1 MASCR
6 LLPQG
11 AFPLVPTVLTTMGWI
26 ASLFQDECDYVRL
39 EGEVVS
45 KMGDAPWVEAG
56 IKAYRQPKQNR
67 DTGAWEVSYTGKCL
81 QYPPSLV
88 NTEETPWKVSEA
100 FAFMALVLGGGGTF
114 FLWFA
119 TCCTFSRGTWRWAGY
134 EVFLASVCQAVSFV
148 FFQTTLCQENT
159 CNLYWGSR
167 SDILSVVFWFVASM
181 FIFCHYPLPRE
192 NDREPDGIVVS
203 SIDNI
208 PPRMHDLALDEEVKL
223 PSEGDGEE
231 TAQMGEEDDD
241 RVYTMKK
248 YDDKP
253 EIV

>member
-1 MASCR
+1 MATCR

-11 AFPLVPTVLTTMGWI
+11 AYPLVPTVLTTMAWI

-45 KMGDAPWVEAG
+45 KLGDAPWVEAG
-56 IKAYRQPKQNR
+56 IKAYRQPRQNR
-67 DTGAWEVSYTGKCL
+67 ETGVWEVSYTGKCL

-88 NTEETPWKVSEA
+88 DTDETVWKVSEA

-114 FLWFA
+114 FLWFS

-159 CNLYWGSR
+159 CNLFWGSR
-167 SDILSVVFWFVASM
+167 SDILSVIFWFVASM
-181 FIFCHYPLPRE
+181 CIFCHYPLPRG
-192 NDREPDGIVVS
+192 DDDDDEPDGIIVS
-203 SIDNI
+203 STDII
-208 PPRMHDLALDEEVKL
+208 PPRTHDLTLEEEVKV
-223 PSEGDGEE
+223 PN
-231 TAQMGEEDDD
+231 EEDDERVTNDDD
-241 RVYTMKK
+241 REYTMKRH
-248 YDDKP
+248 DDKP